1 MPVLNVRNKET
12 MLISVLDALQKN
24 AGISSVSPGSI
35 ARAFAEAITTEISDL
50 YSAFKLSVEQ
60 SSLSMASGRNLDAI
74 GELYG
79 VSRRSITEEIVV
91 DRITA
96 NIEFVLDKPY
106 VSAITIPKGTLV
118 YNSVDGFNDTQHS
131 YELND
136 DVVIQAGLS
145 RAYGSVSAKFP
156 SNSITAARNTLVK
169 HSYIGPPGVLV
180 YCTNPKEVYA
190 SINSESDDNYRKRIV
205 SAIRGSATGTAE
217 SIRFAALAVKGVKDA
232 KIREGSYGI
241 GSCDVLIV
249 PEGLSP
255 MASLP
260 EVVSTAIATV
270 KPLGIR
276 LNVRMAKRKSVDLTA
291 TLTLREGTTADT
303 ARTVE
308 AQARIFLN
316 RYLNSFT
323 IGSSVSIQEME
334 AQMKYASDTIVGVT
348 INNLSVDRKSIPN
361 TDYRLSDDRSYM
373 GAGTVS
379 IFSVIIGSSNY

>member
-1 MPVLNVRNKET
+1 
-12 MLISVLDALQKN
+12 
-24 AGISSVSPGSI
+24 
-35 ARAFAEAITTEISDL
+35 
-50 YSAFKLSVEQ
+50 
-60 SSLSMASGRNLDAI
+60 
-74 GELYG
+74 
-79 VSRRSITEEIVV
+79 
-91 DRITA
+91 
-96 NIEFVLDKPY
+96 
-106 VSAITIPKGTLV
+106 
-118 YNSVDGFNDTQHS
+118 
-131 YELND
+131 
-136 DVVIQAGLS
+136 
-145 RAYGSVSAKFP
+145 
-156 SNSITAARNTLVK
+156 
-169 HSYIGPPGVLV
+169 
-180 YCTNPKEVYA
+180 
-190 SINSESDDNYRKRIV
+190 
-205 SAIRGSATGTAE
+205 
-217 SIRFAALAVKGVKDA
+217 
-232 KIREGSYGI
+232 
-241 GSCDVLIV
+241 
-249 PEGLSP
+249 